1 MGTTRVFYSEKLNKL
16 LVIIVLLLFP
26 LLIAVVAS
34 QQKTHTVSGS
44 CYVQDSGVLYIYLV
58 DAETFKK
65 PMTGLQK
72 IVQKVTLEANHPGKI
87 PFSFNGVN
95 TGVYGVRCF
104 IDKDGNGKLNRG
116 FLGPS
121 EPWGMSSRE
130 RPRGMPSFSDISF
143 KVDKSVENIIIRVK

>member
-1 MGTTRVFYSEKLNKL
+1 METMHVFYSGKLDKL
-16 LVIIVLLLFP
+16 LGIIILLLFP
-26 LLIAVVAS
+26 LLVAVVEF
-34 QQKTHTVSGS
+34 QQQTNTVSGS
-44 CYVQDSGVLYIYLV
+44 CYVQDTGVLYIYLV

-65 PMTGLQK
+65 PLTGLQK
-72 IVQKVTLEANHPGKI
+72 IVQKIILDGNHTKKI
-87 PFSFNGVN
+87 SFTFNGVN

-130 RPRGMPSFSDISF
+130 RPKGIPSFSDICF
-143 KVDKSVENIIIRVK
+143 KVDKSVENIIIQVK